1 MKYLDGIK
9 IDLRLNFEEST
20 VERKIY
26 QLIHEYD
33 LSYTQVKN
41 IFDVVDN
48 KLLYHIQNTEI
59 SKSKRPLDLTRGQEN

>member
-1 MKYLDGIK
+1 MEELQELRL
-9 IDLRLNFEEST
+9 DLRLNLEEGA

-59 SKSKRPLDLTRGQEN
+59 SKGKRPLDLTRGQDN

>member
-41 IFDVVDN
+41 IFDVVGN